1 MEERERGSFVRSYV
15 AAATMSQPSTRPW
28 LDFLLPASCLGCGA
42 RPARAGC
49 GLCVSCR
56 RRLREVAQ
64 PSCPVCGRSGVSVAR
79 CGACSGRAVAYDRLL
94 AGWLYVPPCDRVI
107 TALKFRGLDY
117 LGAEV
122 ARHLAGYLSG
132 ELAGCEVVVPVPLH
146 WSRRL
151 RRGYN
156 QTERLASPL
165 ASELGLPLATALRR
179 RRRTRPQTSLGRG
192 PRLGALT
199 GAFVAAAAAS
209 VDGAR
214 VLLVDDVATTGA
226 TLSAAAEAL
235 AEAGAR
241 GVTALVAAR
250 VPGPGETV

>member
-1 MEERERGSFVRSYV
+1 
-15 AAATMSQPSTRPW
+15 
-28 LDFLLPASCLGCGA
+28 
-42 RPARAGC
+42 
-49 GLCVSCR
+49 
-56 RRLREVAQ
+56 
-64 PSCPVCGRSGVSVAR
+64 VCGRSTVSVAR

-94 AGWLYVPPCDRVI
+94 AGWLYLPPCDRVI

-122 ARHLAGYLSG
+122 ALHLAGCLSG
-132 ELAGCEVVVPVPLH
+132 ELADCEVVVPVPLH

-156 QTERLASPL
+156 QAERLASPL

-192 PRLGALT
+192 PRLGALA
-199 GAFVAAAAAS
+199 GAFAPAAALVA
-209 VDGAR
+209 GAR

-250 VPGPGETV
+250 VPGPGEPV